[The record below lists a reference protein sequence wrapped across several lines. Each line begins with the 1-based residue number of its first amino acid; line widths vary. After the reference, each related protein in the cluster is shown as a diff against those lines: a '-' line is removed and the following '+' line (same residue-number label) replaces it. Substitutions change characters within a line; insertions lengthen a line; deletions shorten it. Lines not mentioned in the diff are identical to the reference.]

1 MGPHN
6 YVSTEVRC
14 RTHGKSAQLCVPV
27 DTEVPLPLRCP
38 PGGGSGGVTLGSLG
52 PCSCISEIEN
62 SELVRRVR
70 DALRGG
76 IGEWIRNK
84 AVVIEC

>member
-6 YVSTEVRC
+6 YVSAVVRC
-14 RTHGKSAQLCVPV
+14 RTHGKSAPLCVPV
-27 DTEVPLPLRCP
+27 DREVPQPLRCSP
-38 PGGGSGGVTLGSLG
+38 RGRGGGLTLGSLG
-52 PCSCISEIEN
+52 PCPCISGIEN
-62 SELVRRVR
+62 SELMQRVN